1 MAHMIAPVRKVYIWP
16 LFLLTYGEDQWAKSD
31 QKSTQ

>member
-1 MAHMIAPVRKVYIWP
+1 MALYDCPVRKVYIWP
-16 LFLLTYGEDQWAKSD
+16 LFLLTNGEDQWAKSD